1 VILGVCGADGLIF
14 GGVSSG
20 DVMGSGL
27 GGGVIEFSKLMGLV
41 VVEFSPN
48 PLAHCWLGL
57 SSTLFS
63 LSEKDLMA
71 SSSVFWRVSSRSFH
85 ESAIGKP
92 GSDTKMLRE

>member
-1 VILGVCGADGLIF
+1 MF
-14 GGVSSG
+14 GGVASG

-27 GGGVIEFSKLMGLV
+27 GDGVIEFFKLMGLV
-41 VVEFSPN
+41 IVEFSPN
-48 PLAHCWLGL
+48 SLAHCWLGL

-63 LSEKDLMA
+63 LSEKDLMM

-92 GSDTKMLRE
+92 SSNTKMLRE